1 MGKVHAKMIFFKT
14 EIVSAED
21 YLASRDWMIQ
31 TQKAGS
37 FFSINFFLEVSEL
50 SMKSDDLTV
59 AMQHNSASRF
69 AVDSSFLVSLAIA
82 RPPSS
87 SVAVLLANMQL
98 F

>member
-37 FFSINFFLEVSEL
+37 FSINFFLEVSEL